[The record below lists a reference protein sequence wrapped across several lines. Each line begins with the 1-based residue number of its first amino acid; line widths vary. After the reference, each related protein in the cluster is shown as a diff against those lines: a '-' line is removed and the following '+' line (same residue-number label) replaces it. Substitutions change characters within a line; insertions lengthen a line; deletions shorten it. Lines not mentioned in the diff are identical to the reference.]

1 MNPTIALGR
10 RSLREAIRQPDALF
24 MTMFIPIFF
33 LVVNTGQA
41 AEIFPSDSRAATS
54 TSCARSRSPAS
65 RSCSAGWWRR
75 EPSAS

>member
-1 MNPTIALGR
+1 MSATLVLGA

-41 AEIFPSDSRAATS
+41 AAHL
-54 TSCARSRSPAS
+54 RSPS
-65 RSCSAGWWRR
+65 GMRPGGGR
-75 EPSAS
+75 